1 MGTRTSNLAEP
12 KVISMEMTNLMTGS
26 HGFMVRKINPIYSL
40 WFLVIFDTQKIKR
53 QLVYHSY
60 HSLKDNPLNL
70 QSVIPKLVA

>member
-12 KVISMEMTNLMTGS
+12 KVMSMNMKILTTGS
-26 HGFMVRKINPIYSL
+26 HGFIVRKINRIYSL
-40 WFLVIFDTQKIKR
+40 WFLVIFGTQKIKR

-70 QSVIPKLVA
+70 QSVIPKLVH

>member
-1 MGTRTSNLAEP
+1 MGTRTFNLAEP
-12 KVISMEMTNLMTGS
+12 KVMSMEMTNLTTGS
-26 HGFMVRKINPIYSL
+26 HGVMVRKINPIYSL
-40 WFLVIFDTQKIKR
+40 WLLVILDTQKIKR